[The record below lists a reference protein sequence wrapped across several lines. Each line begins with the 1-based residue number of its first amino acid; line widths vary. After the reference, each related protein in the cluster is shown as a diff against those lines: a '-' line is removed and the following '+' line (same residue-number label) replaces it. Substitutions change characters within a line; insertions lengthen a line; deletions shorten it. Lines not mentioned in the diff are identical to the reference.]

1 MDFVFYYYAPSGA
14 AGGIFTALFGVC
26 TLLLLYQLLRTR
38 TWFMIPFTIG
48 AALECIG
55 YVGRLLSSQE
65 TPDFTK
71 GPYVMQSALI
81 LIAPAFLAA
90 SIYMTLGR
98 IIAML
103 DAERCSVIPLR
114 WLTKIFVAG
123 DVLSFLMQAS
133 GAGIMV
139 KDSES
144 ADTGEHIIVGG
155 LFVQIIFFAFFV
167 ATAGIF
173 ELRMARQS
181 VVVPS
186 QLRSIWRRHRMALC
200 FTSVL
205 ILIRSVIRVV
215 EYLMGYDSYL
225 MRQEVFIYVFDALL
239 MFIVVFTLN
248 WIHPSEVNCAL
259 GRGEKYSTRVVAVR
273 KYATVAME
281 MEEGRRCSSSHK

>member
-1 MDFVFYYYAPSGA
+1 MEFTFYYYAPSAA
-14 AGGIFTALFGVC
+14 AGGIFAGLFGVC
-26 TLLLLYQLLRTR
+26 TLLHLYQLLRTR
-38 TWFMIPFTIG
+38 TWFMIPFAIG
-48 AALECIG
+48 GALETVGYIG
-55 YVGRLLSSQE
+55 RVLSSTE
-65 TPDFTK
+65 TPNFTK

-103 DAERCSVIPLR
+103 NAERCSIIPLR
-114 WLTKIFVAG
+114 FLTKLFVAG

-139 KDSES
+139 RDENS
-144 ADTGEHIIVGG
+144 AQTGENIIVGG
-155 LFVQIIFFAFFV
+155 LFVQIVFFAFFV
-167 ATAGIF
+167 ITAVTF
-173 ELRMARQS
+173 EIRMARQR
-181 VVVPS
+181 VVVSPEL
-186 QLRSIWRRHRMALC
+186 QSIWRRHMMALC

-239 MFIVVFTLN
+239 MFIVLFTLN
-248 WIHPSEVNCAL
+248 WIHPSEINCAL
-259 GRGEKYSTRVVAVR
+259 GRGEKHFHRIVAVR
-273 KYATVAME
+273 KLATTARE
-281 MEEGRRCSSSHK
+281 MEEGRQ

>member
-1 MDFVFYYYAPSGA
+1 MEFTFYYYAPSGA
-14 AGGIFTALFGVC
+14 AGGIFAALFGIC
-26 TLLLLYQLLRTR
+26 TILHLYQLLRTR
-38 TWFMIPFTIG
+38 TWFMIPFAIG
-48 AALECIG
+48 GALETVGYIG
-55 YVGRLLSSQE
+55 RVLSSTE
-65 TPDFTK
+65 TPNFTK

-103 DAERCSVIPLR
+103 NAERCSIIPLR
-114 WLTKIFVAG
+114 FLTKIFVAG

-139 KDSES
+139 KDVDS
-144 ADTGEHIIVGG
+144 AQMGQNIIVGG
-155 LFVQIIFFAFFV
+155 LFVQIAFFAFFV
-167 ATAGIF
+167 ITAGVF
-173 ELRMARQS
+173 EIRMARQQVTVS
-181 VVVPS
+181 PDL
-186 QLRSIWRRHRMALC
+186 QSIWRRHMMALF

-239 MFIVVFTLN
+239 MFIVLITLN

-259 GRGEKYSTRVVAVR
+259 GKGERYLRRAVAVR
-273 KYATVAME
+273 KFATSTRE
-281 MEEGRRCSSSHK
+281 MEVA

>member
-14 AGGIFTALFGVC
+14 AGGIFTALFGIC
-26 TLLLLYQLLRTR
+26 TLLHIYQLFRTR

-55 YVGRLLSSQE
+55 YVGRLLSSTE
-65 TPDFTK
+65 TPNFTK

-103 DAERCSVIPLR
+103 HAERCSVIPLR
-114 WLTKIFVAG
+114 FLTKIFVAG

-139 KDSES
+139 KDTDS
-144 ADTGEHIIVGG
+144 AQMGENIIVGG
-155 LFVQIIFFAFFV
+155 LFVQIAFFGFFV
-167 ATAGIF
+167 ITAAIF
-173 ELRMARQS
+173 ELRAARQRLS
-181 VVVPS
+181 VPAG
-186 QLRSIWRRHRMALC
+186 LRSTWRRHTMALC

-215 EYLMGYDSYL
+215 EYLMGYDSFL
-225 MRQEVFIYVFDALL
+225 MKQEVFIYVFDALL
-239 MFIVVFTLN
+239 MFIVVLTVN
-248 WIHPSEVNCAL
+248 WIHPSEINCAL
-259 GRGEKYSTRVVAVR
+259 GRGDKYSTRVIRVR
-273 KYATVAME
+273 KYATVAMQ
-281 MEEGRRCSSSHK
+281 MEEGRRYSRK